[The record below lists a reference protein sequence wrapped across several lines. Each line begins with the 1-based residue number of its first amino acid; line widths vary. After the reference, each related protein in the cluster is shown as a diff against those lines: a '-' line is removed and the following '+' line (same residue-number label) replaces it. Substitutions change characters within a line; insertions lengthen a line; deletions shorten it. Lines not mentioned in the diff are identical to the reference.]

1 MSEEINVI
9 HSYSTLDTKVGK
21 LCNGIYRH
29 CWEIDD
35 FVNKLDMK
43 NGESLKSCTFT
54 TKTKNSQ
61 TDWCIVLYPN
71 GARPGSVGNLSLFLR
86 RLSKY
91 KLTLAVRITFKILD
105 GNDDTILEKGSQ
117 EKDKIYDRVNRNW
130 GIKEFITHP
139 MLKAKGVGSGTEVLK
154 ILVEFAFTGEDIFG
168 GSGVSRFRR
177 DEARSVNELSSHIE
191 SLYKSG
197 KYSDC
202 KIVCGN
208 EEIQCH
214 KMILTSRSVVFDAM
228 FSHDTKENRSGKIV
242 IEDFDINVVQ
252 GMLEYIYSG
261 HVKDIKLIASDLLV
275 AADKYDL
282 QNLKKLCV
290 TSLCINMNCSNVLDI
305 LVLSEV
311 YDISTLRSSSLEF
324 IIEHRKEILNQSD
337 WKLKLQNHP
346 RLLAEMFEYLAN
358 KH

>member
-71 GARPGSVGNLSLFLR
+71 GATPGSVGNLSLFLR

-91 KLTLAVRITFKILD
+91 KLTLAVRFTFKILD

-130 GIKEFITHP
+130 GIEFITHS
-139 MLKAKGVGSGTEVLK
+139 MLKAKGVGSGTEVLR
-154 ILVEFAFTGEDIFG
+154 EAFKKKNCD
-168 GSGVSRFRR
+168 
-177 DEARSVNELSSHIE
+177 
-191 SLYKSG
+191 
-197 KYSDC
+197 YSD
-202 KIVCGN
+202 IVPISFYTHPPEGDRDS
-208 EEIQCH
+208 EYRD
-214 KMILTSRSVVFDAM
+214 K
-228 FSHDTKENRSGKIV
+228 
-242 IEDFDINVVQ
+242 INV
-252 GMLEYIYSG
+252 
-261 HVKDIKLIASDLLV
+261 
-275 AADKYDL
+275 
-282 QNLKKLCV
+282 
-290 TSLCINMNCSNVLDI
+290 
-305 LVLSEV
+305 
-311 YDISTLRSSSLEF
+311 IST
-324 IIEHRKEILNQSD
+324 
-337 WKLKLQNHP
+337 P
-346 RLLAEMFEYLAN
+346 RPYPPWYGHIFAVFFFEGFPN
-358 KH
+358 